1 MLPSYS
7 RDLSVPVIPS
17 SALAEVF
24 SLHEL
29 CELEYCGNAAL
40 MSKKNYDFA
49 GVLFDMDGTLV
60 DTEPLWNES
69 ERSLMAEYGAP
80 WTAEDNRICIGGP
93 ADRVTNYMAD
103 RVRETGQPRPDPS
116 SFLDGF
122 ISFMIDK
129 LTNEPLNVQEGALEL
144 LQEVSDSTLP
154 TALVSTSPRVLI
166 NAVLANMGDHWFDYT
181 LSGDEVARPKPDP
194 LPYLQ
199 AAEVLGV
206 DPRWC
211 VIIEDSPTGAEAARA
226 AGAFVVALTHSADFE
241 SGPRQRAIP
250 SLAGVSLAELNA
262 WFTPPDASP
271 VA

>member
-1 MLPSYS
+1 MSSPSRAVVLP
-7 RDLSVPVIPS
+7 R
-17 SALAEVF
+17 ALAKVF

-29 CELEYCGNAAL
+29 CELEYCGNAFV
-40 MSKKNYDFA
+40 MSKKNHKLA

-60 DTEPLWNES
+60 DTEPLWHRS
-69 ERSLMAEYGAP
+69 ERSLMAEYDAP

-103 RVRETGQPRPDPS
+103 RVSETGQPRPDPS

-122 ISFMIDK
+122 IAFMIDK

-144 LQEVSDSTLP
+144 LQEVSDSKLP
-154 TALVSTSPRVLI
+154 TALVSTSPRILI
-166 NAVLANMGDHWFDYT
+166 NAVLANMGEHWFDYT

-199 AAEVLGV
+199 AAAVLGV

-211 VIIEDSPTGAEAARA
+211 IAIEDSPTGAEAARA
-226 AGAFVVALTHSADFE
+226 SGAFVVALTHSADFNNA
-241 SGPRQRAIP
+241 PRQRAIP
-250 SLAGVSLAELNA
+250 SLAGVSLSDLDD
-262 WFTPPDASP
+262 WFTPPDDLSTE
-271 VA
+271 